1 MQRSLFYVEFCISG
15 TLCRAVSPISRIA
28 NISSKWYAEPTMSLA
43 TQEPITLPQ
52 TEQQQ
57 VQDLERMLH
66 LGVPA
71 LVSPSGERIELPHT
85 VYEVLS
91 RVVGFMAHGQSVT
104 LIPDKQV
111 VTTQRAA
118 DLLGMSRPFFIKL
131 LEAGVMAH
139 HRVGN
144 QRRVYLRDVLE
155 FAKKRDEER
164 HAALDR
170 IARDAFDAGLYEL
183 NVIPEG
189 GSDE

>member
-1 MQRSLFYVEFCISG
+1 M
-15 TLCRAVSPISRIA
+15 PIAI
-28 NISSKWYAEPTMSLA
+28 
-43 TQEPITLPQ
+43 QEPITLPQ
-52 TEQQQ
+52 TEHQQ
-57 VQDLERMLH
+57 VQDLERMLN

-71 LVSPSGERIELPHT
+71 LVGSSGERIELPNT
-85 VYEVLS
+85 VYLVLR
-91 RVVGFMAHGQSVT
+91 RVVELMARGQAIT

-131 LEAGVMAH
+131 LETGAMAH

-144 QRRVYLRDVLE
+144 QRRVYLRDVLQ

-164 HAALDR
+164 QAALDR
-170 IARDAFDAGLYEL
+170 LTRDAFDAGLYERTG
-183 NVIPEG
+183 ITEG

>member
-1 MQRSLFYVEFCISG
+1 
-15 TLCRAVSPISRIA
+15 
-28 NISSKWYAEPTMSLA
+28 MSLA

-170 IARDAFDAGLYEL
+170 IARDAFDAGLYER